1 MTDRPGRELPDHG
14 LPDDE
19 LPDPDLLER
28 IWRVLSRWAVPVM
41 MTLAYVLLAATSDT
55 NTAGKTLMGVGLG
68 FVLVVW
74 FVFRALTESAA
85 LSRALSVGDVPRL
98 FALADRHL
106 PRTRRPDACARLL
119 VGRALAHQLRGE
131 FAAALATLDQAAPAP
146 DVQPLAQ
153 VVRLAAQIELGRA
166 AGEPARPVAEQRGL
180 AVASRAPALAW
191 LAEGQLA
198 LAGGDLDAAS
208 ERFARV
214 IDSIRAGSAARAI
227 AHLYA
232 ARIADTRGDAPSSAR
247 HRAAA
252 TALAAPDAR
261 WLHAQS
267 AVVPE

>member
-14 LPDDE
+14 LPEDE

-55 NTAGKTLMGVGLG
+55 NMAGKTLMAVGLG

-74 FVFRALTESAA
+74 FVFRALTESAG
-85 LSRALSVGDVPRL
+85 LSRALSVGDVARL
-98 FALADRHL
+98 FALADRQL
-106 PRTRRPDACARLL
+106 PRTRRPKARARLL
-119 VGRALAHQLRGE
+119 VARAFAHQLRGE
-131 FAAALATLDQAAPAP
+131 LAAALATLEQVPPAP

-153 VVRLAAQIELGRA
+153 VVRFAALIELGRPIAEQGRA
-166 AGEPARPVAEQRGL
+166 AGEQRGL
-180 AVASRAPALAW
+180 AVSAPRPPALAW

-198 LAGGDLDAAS
+198 LADGDLDAAS

-214 IDSIRAGSAARAI
+214 IDDIRAGGAVRAI

-232 ARIADTRGDAPSSAR
+232 ARIADTREDAATSAR

-252 TALAAPDAR
+252 AALAAPDAR
-261 WLHAQS
+261 WLHGQT
-267 AVVPE
+267 